1 MKTLYRGVGFSGS
14 SSNTKKPDDFLFY
27 CDPKENFTIRDV
39 GTYRNTDTYPITALR
54 PPVINQLWD
63 DLAAA
68 HPTYITKTNLGKDAS
83 GVYDIDRYVI
93 SSPTPKDNNNTPI
106 PARKIRVMLETTHA
120 ELANI
125 GHILEFAKML
135 FEQDDIP
142 MIKALKETC
151 EFSIIPVSNPW
162 GLANIKRQ
170 NSNGVDINRNFTQ
183 GWKPSTGVPFSHD
196 YSGTAPLSEVEAQ
209 IVEAEMIRFQPEIH
223 ISFHSHGDMGADGIY
238 FWSVPAPDPQASS
251 MSWRGHMRACMAG
264 KQKWPSI
271 RPPEELMD
279 LRTYSKTGGSG
290 RSCDAAYSVGA
301 LSVIIEAALT
311 LDVDG
316 SEGVKGS
323 APAMTLGVMGG
334 LFCILEAIERVMH
347 Y

>member
-1 MKTLYRGVGFSGS
+1 MKVYYGGINSSGGS
-14 SSNTKKPDDFLFY
+14 IKKRDDFLFY
-27 CDPKENFTIRDV
+27 ADPSDAFVIRDV
-39 GTYRNTDTYPITALR
+39 GTYRREDAYFISDLR
-54 PPVINQLWD
+54 PPIINQLWD

-83 GVYDIDRYVI
+83 GEFDIDRYVI

-106 PARKIRVMLETTHA
+106 PARKIRIMLETTHA

-125 GHILEFAKML
+125 GHLLEFAKML

-142 MIKALKETC
+142 IIKALKETC
-151 EFSIIPVSNPW
+151 EFSFIPVSNPW

-170 NSNGVDINRNFTQ
+170 NSNGVDINRNFTA
-183 GWKPSTGVPFSHD
+183 GWKPSGGEPFDHA

-223 ISFHSHGDMGADGIY
+223 ISFHSHGDMGADGVY
-238 FWSVPAPDPQASS
+238 FWSVPGPDPQASS
-251 MSWRGHMRACMAG
+251 MSWRGHMRACMAA
-264 KQKWPSI
+264 KQMWPSI

-279 LRTYSKTGGSG
+279 LRTYSKTGGAG
-290 RSCDAAYSVGA
+290 RSCDAAHSVGA
-301 LSVIIEAALT
+301 ISVLIEAALT

-316 SEGVKGS
+316 HEGVKGS

-334 LFCILEAIERVMH
+334 LFCVLEGIKRVM
-347 Y
+347 YFDE